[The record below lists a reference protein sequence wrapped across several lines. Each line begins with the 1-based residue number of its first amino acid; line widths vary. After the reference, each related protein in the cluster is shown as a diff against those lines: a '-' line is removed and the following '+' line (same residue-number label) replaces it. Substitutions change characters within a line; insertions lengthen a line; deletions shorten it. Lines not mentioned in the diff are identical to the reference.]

1 MAVQWEPA
9 SPIGLAG
16 NIYADNFA
24 LQLQRQNQEARN
36 QQMAQANSRGGGGG
50 PSGGGLDMQAAIQHR
65 DQMQFAQQ
73 QQVDA
78 NANQQSQQ
86 AFQSRNN
93 QQRASLDAQLS
104 QEQLTQ
110 QETMRLARLNN
121 AVGDVT
127 SDPTL
132 SDEEK
137 RDLVMQLKTNKSPL
151 EQRQQAAKLKSQQL
165 ANEEKTKEMQLQ
177 GALQKAHLDAL
188 GKSSADR
195 TSFIPDPEHLSAI
208 SDDLNKTLPQFP
220 AVSGGDAARQKVIE
234 KLAHEEAVRQGLGSN
249 VVTSPDGKTQT
260 FISGPGSK
268 EHEARLKGEHAG
280 GAARGEEMTH
290 EKFLKAREY
299 AERIVDKRATE
310 TVEGTIPGTKVP
322 AHPELQDLD
331 KRAEAVKKHLRDIGA
346 PTTFEELE
354 AMKKD
359 KPKGYGY
366 DPDKA
371 AWNKAK
377 PAAAATTPAGENAP
391 AAAPKPEVIESINNK
406 AKAQANGYLNDTRLA
421 PPVRTQMAESV
432 GIMRRALVS
441 VGGDTSKL
449 TGKAKEEFEAARK
462 FMNANDPDKGS
473 QQVQQQPQPTQS
485 GLAPQPPAGSPGSA
499 GATFGAA
506 MAATPEAPSSF
517 RKFMDRPWDAVAPG
531 PETQG
536 AINEL
541 GRTIGNL
548 KLDQD
553 TKDLFTKRPEWTR
566 FLERGGSRKRAGER

>member
-110 QETMRLARLNN
+110 QEQMRLARMKN

-132 SDEEK
+132 SDAEK
-137 RDLVMQLKTNKSPL
+137 ADMVMQLKTGISPL
-151 EQRQQAAKLKSQQL
+151 EQRSTQAKLKAQQQL
-165 ANEEKTKEMQLQ
+165 NEEKTSQMQLQ

-195 TSFIPDPEHLSAI
+195 TSFVPDPVHLAAI
-208 SDDLNKTLPQFP
+208 SDDLNKKLPQFP
-220 AVSGGDAARQKVIE
+220 ALAGGDQARQAHIAQ
-234 KLAHEEAVRQGLGSN
+234 LANEEAVKQGLGSH
-249 VVTSPDGKTQT
+249 VLTHADGKETI
-260 FISGPGSK
+260 ISGPGSK
-268 EHEARLKGEHAG
+268 EHESRLKGDGTGGG

-310 TVEGTIPGTKVP
+310 MKEGTILGTKVL
-322 AHPELQDLD
+322 AHPELQDLE

-366 DPDKA
+366 DPDRA

-421 PPVRTQMAESV
+421 PPVRTQMAVSV

-441 VGGDTSKL
+441 VGGDASKL

-462 FMNANDPDKGS
+462 FMNANDPEKAAP
-473 QQVQQQPQPTQS
+473 QVAQQQPDAAPS
-485 GLAPQPPAGSPGSA
+485 EPQPSPLRRFA
-499 GATFGAA
+499 
-506 MAATPEAPSSF
+506 
-517 RKFMDRPWDAVAPG
+517 DRPFDVAG
-531 PETQG
+531 DVASNLYG
-536 AINEL
+536 AI
-541 GRTIGNL
+541 
-548 KLDQD
+548 
-553 TKDLFTKRPEWTR
+553 
-566 FLERGGSRKRAGER
+566 RGASPFHRKRAGER

>member
-1 MAVQWEPA
+1 MPVTWEPA

-16 NIYADNFA
+16 NIYADHYA
-24 LQLQRQNQEARN
+24 LELQRQNQQAQN
-36 QQMAQANSRGGGGG
+36 QAMASAGRGGGG

-78 NANQQSQQ
+78 NSNQQSAQN
-86 AFQSRNN
+86 AQSRNN

-177 GALQKAHLDAL
+177 GAIQKHHLDAL
-188 GKSSADR
+188 GKSVSDR
-195 TSFIPDPEHLSAI
+195 KSFVPDDVHLAAI
-208 SDDLNKTLPQFP
+208 AEDLDKKLPQFP
-220 AVSGGDAARQKVIE
+220 DISGGEQTRQAVIA
-234 KLAHEEAVRQGLGSN
+234 KLAHEEAVRQGLGSS
-249 VVTSPDGKTQT
+249 VVLSPDGKTQH

-268 EHEARLKGEHAG
+268 DHELMLKGEHAG
-280 GAARGEEMTH
+280 GLRGEEMTH

-310 TVEGTIPGTKVP
+310 TKEGDIPGTKVL

-331 KRAEAVKKHLRDIGA
+331 KRAEAVKKHLKDIGA

-359 KPKGYGY
+359 RPKGYGY
-366 DPDKA
+366 DPERA

-377 PAAAATTPAGENAP
+377 PAAAATTPAGEGAP
-391 AAAPKPEVIESINNK
+391 AATPPPEHIEAIKKQSRT
-406 AKAQANGYLNDTRLA
+406 QANNYLNDTRLPA
-421 PPVRTQMAESV
+421 DVRPKMAQAASTI
-432 GIMRRALVS
+432 GQLVAK
-441 VGGDTSKL
+441 VGGDPSKL
-449 TGKAKEEFEAARK
+449 TGSDKEEFDKAVSTID
-462 FMNANDPDKGS
+462 ANDPDKGPP
-473 QQVQQQPQPTQS
+473 QGPPTGPGGPQPAAPDSGGNAGTWWNRQVSGAGDFAGQNARGFANRFSS
-485 GLAPQPPAGSPGSA
+485 GLDVVASG
-499 GATFGAA
+499 GAA
-506 MAATPEAPSSF
+506 GRAYKEMERVMT
-517 RKFMDRPWDAVAPG
+517 RK
-531 PETQG
+531 
-536 AINEL
+536 
-541 GRTIGNL
+541 
-548 KLDQD
+548 
-553 TKDLFTKRPEWTR
+553 
-566 FLERGGSRKRAGER
+566 KRAGER